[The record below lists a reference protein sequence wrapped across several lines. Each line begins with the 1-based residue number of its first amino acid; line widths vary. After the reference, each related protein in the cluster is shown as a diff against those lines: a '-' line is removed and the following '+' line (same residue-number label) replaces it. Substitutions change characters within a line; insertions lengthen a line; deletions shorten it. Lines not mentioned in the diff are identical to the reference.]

1 MYYIEF
7 ENKIVLADDN
17 LERLRITLQCRP
29 EYEGSEIKETERP
42 LVQGDGEYI
51 YADTPEYEEEQ
62 KQKERERIGN
72 LQVTKR
78 VFMLGLQQLDLT
90 YSQLKELISTN
101 EQAQMEWELCVELQR
116 KNPLLDI
123 MASQLGVSSLMLDYI
138 FQKANGEDV
147 EPPVIEDSS
156 EEE

>member
-29 EYEGSEIKETERP
+29 EYEGVEIKETERP

-62 KQKERERIGN
+62 KQKERERIGEISM
-72 LQVTKR
+72 TR
-78 VFMLGLQQLDLT
+78 GDVFEALILAKGVNKNQIRHIIESKEGLSDIERTLYLNRFDEALNFYRKYPVIDLIAEEIGITPEQLDKFFIT
-90 YSQLKELISTN
+90 GDYKQLCE
-101 EQAQMEWELCVELQR
+101 
-116 KNPLLDI
+116 
-123 MASQLGVSSLMLDYI
+123 
-138 FQKANGEDV
+138 
-147 EPPVIEDSS
+147 
-156 EEE
+156 